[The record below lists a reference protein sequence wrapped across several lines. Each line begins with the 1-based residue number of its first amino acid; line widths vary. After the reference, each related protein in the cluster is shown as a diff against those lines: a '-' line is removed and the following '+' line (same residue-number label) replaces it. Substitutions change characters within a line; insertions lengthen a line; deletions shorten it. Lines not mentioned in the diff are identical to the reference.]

1 MVTMVK
7 GSEEFSK
14 ETDGVHYNASS
25 SGYVPLTLQTSSPS
39 ITVRYI
45 YHPHCR
51 HNLSLS
57 INDMRRTVSF
67 CLTYIT
73 TSLPYEL
80 SAHTII
86 DTNNT

>member
-1 MVTMVK
+1 MVVTLKV
-7 GSEEFSK
+7 SEEFSK
-14 ETDGVHYNASS
+14 ETDDVHYNASS
-25 SGYVPLTLQTSSPS
+25 SGYVPLTLQTSLPS

-45 YHPHCR
+45 YHPHCS
-51 HNLSLS
+51 HNLRLS

-67 CLTYIT
+67 CLTYIK

-80 SAHTII
+80 SAHTIT